1 MAMSLVGAQ
10 GKTLTVHPDEV
21 SGKTGKTG
29 KINLLNSSSSSVVI
43 LEHSSEATV
52 ENLRQCHVVLG
63 PCRGLVDITNCVD
76 CFITVAAKHV
86 RIVGCCTRC
95 MMFLYSEKRPFVE
108 DCVGVHHGPYN
119 ASYRQ
124 LGGHF
129 VTSGL
134 DATRNAW
141 SDPMCA
147 IGACQRTGGGGGGTA
162 VMPPPLPPRPPP

>member
-86 RIVGCCTRC
+86 RIVGCTRC
-95 MMFLYSEKRPFVE
+95 TVFLYSEKRPFVE
-108 DCVGVHHGPYN
+108 DCVGVHLGPYN
-119 ASYRQ
+119 TSYRQ
-124 LGGHF
+124 LGTHF
-129 VTSGL
+129 VAAGL

-147 IGACQRTGGGGGGTA
+147 IGAGQRTGGGGGGTA